1 MMMMMMI
8 SGSRYLR
15 SFVVRSSHQQHR
27 LLTCFGERDVRN
39 SGKRRSVRWKST
51 LDSDNECV
59 GVNLSTYPIH
69 RPGSKEYDD
78 LIEKSREDLRKTGC
92 ATFENFWNDEVVERA
107 TNHVAEHAS
116 TAFETDNEHNAYQLS
131 GQDDNYADT
140 HPRNVFMRTR
150 VASLAYDELEIG
162 RSPLYDLYN
171 SKHFVDFVRDVTSQ
185 NKMYR
190 LADKLGACSVNIFRP
205 GWVRR
210 ITFSLSLKYTQQTQR
225 YCSFTNGTLTK
236 VSSRRRYVCNK
247 RRRVVSSSLHLACV
261 TLRKI
266 FVLPR
271 WHVLLERTARTLI

>member
-1 MMMMMMI
+1 MI
-8 SGSRYLR
+8 LGRHLR
-15 SFVVRSSHQQHR
+15 SSVQKQTSHQQHR
-27 LLTCFGERDVRN
+27 FLTLLGVRDVRA
-39 SGKRRSVRWKST
+39 KST
-51 LDSDNECV
+51 LALDSDDECV
-59 GVNLSTYPIH
+59 GVNLDTYPIH
-69 RPGSKEYDD
+69 RPGSEEYDD

-92 ATFENFWNDEVVERA
+92 ATFENFWNEDVVERA

-131 GQDDNYADT
+131 GQDENYADT

-210 ITFSLSLKYTQQTQR
+210 ITFSLTHILKHNDY
-225 YCSFTNGTLTK
+225 SFTSGTLTK
-236 VSSRRRYVCNK
+236 ASSRRRYVCNK
-247 RRRVVSSSLHLACV
+247 RRRVVSSILHLACV

-271 WHVLLERTARTLI
+271 WHVLFERTVRTLI